1 MANKKP
7 LNISEEAAVQ
17 MPMKT
22 VASLIIIV
30 ALGTMG
36 YFQIIERLN
45 VADTR
50 IQIMEKDLEENTEFR
65 IKWPRGQLGSLPAD
79 SEQFMMIED
88 LYKTTDKIN
97 KHVEDMALNKVNIQ
111 MAAKTKNKLSKF
123 EWVKKNIVIV
133 PVVAAILAGT
143 FTSVRYVLSLTDTIE
158 ANKQTIINLQRDL
171 TVAEDKLTEVATR
184 LSAAEATWEMA
195 ENLYRQL
202 ADQVREHAYDIKDL
216 NR

>member
-1 MANKKP
+1 MSNKP
-7 LNISEEAAVQ
+7 LSISESAAVQ

-22 VASLIIIV
+22 VASLIVIV

-88 LYKTTDKIN
+88 LYKTTDKLN
-97 KHVEDMALNKVNIQ
+97 KHIESMALNKVNIEFLRKQ
-111 MAAKTKNKLSKF
+111 MDK
-123 EWVKKNIVIV
+123 
-133 PVVAAILAGT
+133 
-143 FTSVRYVLSLTDTIE
+143 VLEDIE
-158 ANKQTIINLQRDL
+158 
-171 TVAEDKLTEVATR
+171 R
-184 LSAAEATWEMA
+184 LK
-195 ENLYRQL
+195 
-202 ADQVREHAYDIKDL
+202 DQNREIKYT
-216 NR
+216 NGSSQ